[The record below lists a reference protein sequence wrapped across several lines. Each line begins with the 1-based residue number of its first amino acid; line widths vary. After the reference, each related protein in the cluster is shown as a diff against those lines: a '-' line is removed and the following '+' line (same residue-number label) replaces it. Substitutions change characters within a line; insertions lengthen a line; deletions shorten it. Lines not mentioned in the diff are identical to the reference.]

1 MKRSRF
7 FRVLAAAVILALLM
21 LAVPITPALGAA
33 AISLSV
39 STGPPDTA
47 ITVSGSGFAAT
58 TSSSTWFDINGD
70 SIWNTGEPRAVFTT
84 TATGGIP
91 PGVTLVIPAVARGT
105 YVVYATDGS
114 STGTTTFQITP
125 KVMVDDDEG
134 YVGDT
139 VVVDGAGFLAS
150 STVTIYYDGDNVG
163 TKTSNSYGTFVDFT
177 FSVPASTE
185 GLHEI
190 KARDTTGY
198 TPEVNY
204 DVSPK
209 ITINPISGAVG
220 DTVTVSGTGFD
231 GNSTVTIAFDGT
243 TQTTATTNSS
253 GTLAATTF
261 TVPSTSRGTH
271 TVRGQDSGNN
281 YATAT
286 FSVAQ
291 NIAIN
296 PTTGPSGTT
305 VTVTGNGFGASKAIT
320 ITYNAISVTT
330 SPASVTTN
338 STGYFTATFSVPVG
352 VAGTYEVVASDGTN
366 TAVANFV
373 STTDATISQ
382 TTSATA
388 PGNVGMDLTITGV
401 GFMPSHEVTVTYSL
415 TSTES
420 DTLATGTTNSSGNF
434 DITFT
439 IPPSLGGAHNITVS
453 DGTITKT
460 FAFVMESNP
469 PPTPELTLPLADT
482 KLEDRLFEWGAV
494 TDPSPASNPVTYDL
508 QVATDAN
515 FTTEST
521 LIAVTGL
528 TTTSYTLPEE
538 EELESTSEDAP
549 YYWRVRA
556 VDAASNAS
564 LWSAASAFTTG
575 WSFEFTGW
583 VVWVSI
589 ALAAVVFFFL
599 GLWLGRRSG
608 GGEYF

>member
-1 MKRSRF
+1 MKRGRF
-7 FRVLAAAVILALLM
+7 FKVMAAAVILALLM
-21 LAVPITPALGAA
+21 IAIPMTPALAA
-33 AISLSV
+33 VSLSAG
-39 STGPPDTA
+39 SGPPDTI
-47 ITVSGSGFAAT
+47 ITVSGSGFANS
-58 TSSSTWFDINGD
+58 TSGSAWFDINGD
-70 SIWNTGEPRAVFTT
+70 ATWTSGEPRALFTT
-84 TATGGIP
+84 TATGFLP
-91 PGVTLVIPAVARGT
+91 TGVTLAIPSVARST
-105 YVVYATDGS
+105 YVVYATDGMVT
-114 STGTTTFQITP
+114 STNTFQITP

-134 YVGDT
+134 YVGDA
-139 VVVDGAGFLAS
+139 VIVDGAGFLATA
-150 STVTIYYDGDNVG
+150 TVTIYFDGDNVG
-163 TKTSNSYGTFVDFT
+163 TKTTNSYGSFVDFT
-177 FSVPASTE
+177 FTVPACTE
-185 GLHEI
+185 GLHDI

-198 TPEVNY
+198 TPEVSY

-209 ITINPISGAVG
+209 ITINPISGAVD

-231 GNSTVTIAFDGT
+231 GSSDIDLYFDSTVVGST
-243 TQTTATTNSS
+243 TTNSY
-253 GTLAATTF
+253 GTFSATTF
-261 TVPSTSRGTH
+261 TVPETSRGSH
-271 TVRGQDSGNN
+271 TVKARDEGAN
-281 YATAT
+281 YATTT

-291 NIAIN
+291 NITLN

-388 PGNVGMDLTITGV
+388 PGNVGMELTITGV

-528 TTTSYTLPEE
+528 TTASYTLPEE
-538 EELESTSEDAP
+538 EELESTNEDAP

-608 GGEYF
+608 GGDYY